1 VVEIPGDGATAS
13 PTRLAPSADTHWSVR
28 VYSATERRCLTEI
41 PIPEA
46 VTVPRNRHSLAFT
59 RAGIV
64 AGPYYGSGLTLR
76 TVTGE
81 LRWHRR
87 DIKKVGRIDLI
98 HQPGQPER
106 LGLQVNERTLV
117 VLNAAD
123 GRTRHRLLS
132 CESFVAGTHG
142 NALALRYKR
151 GVWLADAMTFSP
163 IRRVLPEN
171 AYRAYAS
178 PAGFLVT
185 WYGGYAGIDHTGT
198 VTWRNEAR
206 DHTPNPAVWHP
217 SGCWLLVTS
226 NRIVS
231 VQPDGRADA
240 LCEIPFAFNR
250 TFLADG
256 EHLVDTNGRM
266 LNTRNGTLEWTFDEV
281 ALEAFKSLY
290 QTKAT
295 INPPP

>member
-1 VVEIPGDGATAS
+1 MVESPGDGATAS
-13 PTRLAPSADTHWSVR
+13 PTRPAPSADTHWSVR
-28 VYSATERRCLTEI
+28 VYSAPERRCLAEI
-41 PIPEA
+41 PISEA
-46 VTVPRNRHSLAFT
+46 LTVPRNHHGLAFT

-76 TVTGE
+76 AVTGE

-98 HQPGQPER
+98 QQPGQPER
-106 LGLQVNERTLV
+106 LGVRVNEQTLM

-132 CESFVAGTHG
+132 CTGFVAGIQST
-142 NALALRYKR
+142 ALALRCKR

-163 IRRVLPEN
+163 IRCVIPEN
-171 AYRAYAS
+171 AYRVYAS

-185 WYGGYAGIDHTGT
+185 WPGGYAGIDHTGT
-198 VTWRNEAR
+198 VMWRNEAR
-206 DHTPNPAVWHP
+206 GHTPDPAMWHP
-217 SGCWLLVTS
+217 SGCWLLVMS
-226 NRIVS
+226 NRILS

-240 LCEIPFAFNR
+240 LCEIPFAFKC

-281 ALEAFKSLY
+281 ALEESKSLY
-290 QTKAT
+290 QTKASVAR
-295 INPPP
+295 P